1 MYTRQAQKDAKKC
14 VCGRIM
20 NNKMTEESFMRR
32 PIVAGNWKM
41 NGTKHTVT
49 ELLLALK
56 EGVVDISDVEVV
68 VIPSY
73 ILLYHAEHILSG
85 SSITWGAQDVDIHP
99 NGAYTGGVSA
109 GMLRDFGCK
118 YVLVGHSER
127 RALYYESNELT
138 VKKYHIAIA
147 GGLSPIFCVGETLNE
162 REKGKTYDV
171 LRAQLSGILS
181 SQGSVAS
188 LKNAVIAYE
197 PVWAIGTGLTA
208 SPEMAQDVHEKI
220 RSWVSECDK
229 SIADGL
235 RILYGGSVKSD
246 NAKSLFAMP
255 DIDGGLI
262 GGASL
267 KAHDFLEIVTS
278 CNNF

>member
-1 MYTRQAQKDAKKC
+1 
-14 VCGRIM
+14 
-20 NNKMTEESFMRR
+20 
-32 PIVAGNWKM
+32 M
-41 NGTKHTVT
+41 NGSRYTVT
-49 ELLLALK
+49 ELLLSIR
-56 EGVVDISDVEVV
+56 EGVKKVGPNVEVM
-68 VIPSY
+68 IFPPY
-73 ILLYHAEHILSG
+73 ILLSHSELVLVQSPVAL
-85 SSITWGAQDVDIHP
+85 GAQDVDIHP
-99 NGAYTGGVSA
+99 DGAYTGAISA
-109 GMLRDFGCK
+109 AMLREFACK

-127 RALYYESNELT
+127 RALYHESNERV
-138 VKKYHIAIA
+138 VKKYQVAIA
-147 GGLSPIFCVGETLNE
+147 AGLSPIFCVGETLEE
-162 REKGKTYDV
+162 REAGKTYDI
-171 LRAQLSGILS
+171 LKAQLRGILS
-181 SQGSVAS
+181 SQENLTS

-208 SPEMAQDVHEKI
+208 SPEMAQDVHHEI
-220 RSWVSECDK
+220 RSWVGERDK
-229 SIADGL
+229 TVADGL